1 MLTGSGP
8 SLCPASRCPKPSP
21 QHLLAWLCGAGRRVE
36 GKQSCGSSAR
46 VLSPLAG
53 FYAGIRPPCVRFL
66 LFPRGGLSRHE
77 VASKSIR
84 LPPERCRSPV
94 QGAKAV
100 SLLGGRFG
108 PDRAV
113 M

>member
-21 QHLLAWLCGAGRRVE
+21 QHLQAWLYGAGRRVE
-36 GKQSCGSSAR
+36 DKQSCGSSAR

-66 LFPRGGLSRHE
+66 FFRRGASLGTRM
-77 VASKSIR
+77 ASKSIR

-108 PDRAV
+108 PDRAL